1 MSPRLRHKLWHTCNG
16 TYHVGCFLFL
26 TNTFNCFCVFERVTQ
41 GFDSALISLYMYSG
55 MLTVSSW
62 FNLPK
67 KMDKLQ
73 ATLQIHWLTVL
84 CLSLLCLVRYG
95 RISCDSATPDY
106 LYSLRGSTR
115 SSRVDGFMDDF
126 FDWYL
131 LTVRRFQP
139 MQLQP
144 ATAKKI
150 SDFER
155 WQNSNGI
162 QLGCE
167 NGRKSIGEWWS
178 QNSFLKT
185 TLPQT
190 RAKTNYEVPTMFC
203 SAEFVNS

>member
-1 MSPRLRHKLWHTCNG
+1 
-16 TYHVGCFLFL
+16 
-26 TNTFNCFCVFERVTQ
+26 
-41 GFDSALISLYMYSG
+41 
-55 MLTVSSW
+55 
-62 FNLPK
+62 
-67 KMDKLQ
+67 
-73 ATLQIHWLTVL
+73 
-84 CLSLLCLVRYG
+84 
-95 RISCDSATPDY
+95 
-106 LYSLRGSTR
+106 
-115 SSRVDGFMDDF
+115 MDDF

-167 NGRKSIGEWWS
+167 NGRKSIGEQLS

-185 TLPQT
+185 TLPPNKSKDQL
-190 RAKTNYEVPTMFC
+190 
-203 SAEFVNS
+203 

>member
-1 MSPRLRHKLWHTCNG
+1 M
-16 TYHVGCFLFL
+16 
-26 TNTFNCFCVFERVTQ
+26 TQ

-84 CLSLLCLVRYG
+84 CLSLLCLVWYG

-144 ATAKKI
+144 ATAKK
-150 SDFER
+150 
-155 WQNSNGI
+155 
-162 QLGCE
+162 
-167 NGRKSIGEWWS
+167 S
-178 QNSFLKT
+178 QTLKDGKIAT
-185 TLPQT
+185 
-190 RAKTNYEVPTMFC
+190 
-203 SAEFVNS
+203 EFSLVVKMEEKVLVNDGVKILFSRQPSVL